1 MSWFVLALIVAFLFG
16 ATNFIDRFLV
26 EKRIPDPFF
35 VSIIGGIA
43 AVVGGFVVMLIN
55 GIPAIGWV
63 GATTLLIGGLA
74 AELALVPWY
83 KAIKQDDTS
92 RVVPY
97 LQLIPVVVLG
107 LSYVLLDEQLTRNQL
122 IGFALIIA
130 GGVSL
135 AIERSPKELFRIR
148 KSFWYILISIMLWA
162 PVVVLFKMVAIEQD
176 FWDAIVWEAIGMG
189 MGAIMLWL
197 YAKTKVVEELRAMT
211 VGTWGVVGVN
221 EAAYIAARV
230 LQFSAVM
237 VGPAAL
243 VSVVGGIQPL
253 FALIVGLLFS
263 KWFPQIIK
271 EDIKKETVLLK
282 LVAIVIVFA
291 GIVTMNM

>member
-197 YAKTKVVEELRAMT
+197 YAKTKVVEEL
-211 VGTWGVVGVN
+211 
-221 EAAYIAARV
+221 
-230 LQFSAVM
+230 
-237 VGPAAL
+237 
-243 VSVVGGIQPL
+243 VVGGIQPL